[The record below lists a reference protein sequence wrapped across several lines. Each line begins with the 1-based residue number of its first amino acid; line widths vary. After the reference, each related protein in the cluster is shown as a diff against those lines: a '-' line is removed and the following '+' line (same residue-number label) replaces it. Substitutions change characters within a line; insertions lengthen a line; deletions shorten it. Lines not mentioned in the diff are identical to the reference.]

1 MLPLALCTAN
11 QFVSGL
17 EYKYVEDVTCSHS
30 KDGEGGISALFG
42 DLSSL
47 KDPSRVELHVV
58 VQVVLWRNRPLDE
71 QFQSIWRD
79 LESGRW
85 AIRRPRGFDDPKLP
99 RDTKLKLCVHL
110 CGTAWFAAY
119 MDRQDRRQGVI
130 HMIEEV
136 SRSGPWGPSIPS
148 TSGLLGLLD
157 SIRRAGDD
165 DATKTRLNEIKEML
179 SRRSSAIMDKPI

>member
-11 QFVSGL
+11 RFVSGL

-58 VQVVLWRNRPLDE
+58 VRLVLWRNRPLDE

-79 LESGRW
+79 LESGRCKVSGITYSQRLLEY
-85 AIRRPRGFDDPKLP
+85 ALQRLRMYII
-99 RDTKLKLCVHL
+99 
-110 CGTAWFAAY
+110 TA
-119 MDRQDRRQGVI
+119 
-130 HMIEEV
+130 
-136 SRSGPWGPSIPS
+136 SPS
-148 TSGLLGLLD
+148 TD
-157 SIRRAGDD
+157 SPF
-165 DATKTRLNEIKEML
+165 LQSL
-179 SRRSSAIMDKPI
+179 STS